1 MKDNFYMGIDTMLI
15 KEEPN
20 LLANCRSVARIRSTI
35 GISEEAQNLKGL
47 VKYINGAIS
56 GYARIKP
63 NKINW
68 TGLLG
73 YLLKNQGLDGLKVE
87 GELGNSG
94 TTKVSNI
101 YEAMLVQACYI
112 SRLAYSQADIFCRM
126 VKFLDVTPDVFN
138 DYLRNIENIYGN
150 DKYKLNYICRYN
162 SLALMTDPNYKQL
175 FNSPQV
181 TRDQINALENDRR
194 GFFFQNDKLL
204 NMYGYIYDNGSSKIN
219 PEKTLYLAFKGASN
233 ISEFLKSIKSVTQ
246 LKNGLTTGE
255 TDLSVGNVD
264 NFKIEHLVK
273 KYFIRDQKSDLK
285 SLHDKILELI
295 KDKGVKKIIITG
307 HSLGGSLASF
317 FAYWLKK
324 YSRTT
329 QEINELPMHV
339 ITFGEVKSLN
349 DFGKFLFNKL
359 LRETGADPK
368 EGESARGVMT
378 YDRINNITK
387 IFGKETAKNVLTAF
401 PPGSSHPGEDLPSE
415 SYIFSKRGLTNEIK
429 EFRQMCGW
437 AKPDGEPSTKN
448 DYPVND
454 AFIALFDKNSGY
466 KPLYNSNG
474 SGRGMKNKAIRLKV
488 LSIGTTRAS
497 RQKYLSEVM
506 PDLTPE
512 GKTVFGAEKDVEPQP
527 IASGGADIQEGGADG
542 DYRNMP
548 NMVVYN
554 CYTAFPTAMYMG
566 VSFVY
571 VLRNPMGDRK
581 PNDNYWF
588 YEVNGRLVSASENKK
603 DTCDG
608 AIASVSNAN
617 QSKNISSIT
626 SANNKN
632 KRKGSIITKTQNTER
647 TLRTAG
653 VSNRNQRSI
662 AKKTGNALKKG
673 LSGFGS
679 LLGITQPQTGDQP
692 KSESKS
698 KGWCSIL

>member
-1 MKDNFYMGIDTMLI
+1 MKDNFYMGIDTTLI
-15 KEEPN
+15 KDEPN
-20 LLANCRSVARIRSTI
+20 LFANCRSIARIRSTI
-35 GISEEAQNLKGL
+35 GISNDNSKGL
-47 VKYINGAIS
+47 VKSTLGGKNG
-56 GYARIKP
+56 YTLIKP

-87 GELGNSG
+87 GNLGDSG

-162 SLALMTDPNYKQL
+162 SLALMADPNYQKL
-175 FNSPQV
+175 FNSSPV
-181 TRDQINALENDRR
+181 TRQKIDELENDKR

-255 TDLSVGNVD
+255 TELSVGNVD

-368 EGESARGVMT
+368 EGASARGVMT

-437 AKPDGEPSTKN
+437 VKPDGEPSTKN

-454 AFIALFDKNSGY
+454 AFIGLFDKNSGY
-466 KPLYNSNG
+466 KSLYNSNG
-474 SGRGMKNKAIRLKV
+474 SGRGMKNKAVRLKV

-497 RQKYLSEVM
+497 RQKYLSDVM
-506 PDLTPE
+506 PDLTQE
-512 GKTVFGAEKDVEPQP
+512 GKTVFGAEKDAEPP
-527 IASGGADIQEGGADG
+527 KIASGGADIQEGGADG
-542 DYRNMP
+542 NYRNMP

-588 YEVNGRLVSASENKK
+588 YEVNGRLVSASESKK

-608 AIASVSNAN
+608 ISVSNAN
-617 QSKNISSIT
+617 KRNKGNQSSIP
-626 SANNKN
+626 SANNK
-632 KRKGSIITKTQNTER
+632 KKGSIITKTQKAER
-647 TLRTAG
+647 NLRIAG
-653 VSNRNQRSI
+653 INSRNQRSI

-679 LLGITQPQTGDQP
+679 LLGITQPESGDQP